1 MCGNKNNVYICT
13 PETMISVA
21 RCEAFARRAVG
32 KSRRDAGVVDR
43 AALEMRCTGNCTGG
57 SNPSLSAEAL
67 PAERRKPANEPF
79 AGFFV
84 RYGRSMS
91 QGRVFACGRID
102 RVLYLLLRGPCGRI
116 KGGDVCTFAK
126 DCLLL
131 GRQSGEVLEWLKRRA
146 WKARIRL
153 KRIRG
158 SNPLLSA
165 NSLPMRREPL
175 QESLRGFLFFAV
187 RIFERFFEWPP
198 AGFRVPRLRL
208 SIPRRPV
215 FVARV
220 GGAFYSIRYEKRTNP
235 KIRPQESFRA
245 DKGTRTPTP

>member
-32 KSRRDAGVVDR
+32 KPRRDAGVVDR

-67 PAERRKPANEPF
+67 PTERRKPANDSF

-84 RYGRSMS
+84 RYARYDVVGEGMRLRPNRSGPLS
-91 QGRVFACGRID
+91 AAART
-102 RVLYLLLRGPCGRI
+102 LR
-116 KGGDVCTFAK
+116 TN
-126 DCLLL
+126 
-131 GRQSGEVLEWLKRRA
+131 KRRRRLHICKRLSTFGA
-146 WKARIRL
+146 SIRRGARVVEEARLESSYTSQAYQGFESPSLREFAADAARTPARIL
-153 KRIRG
+153 AG
-158 SNPLLSA
+158 VS
-165 NSLPMRREPL
+165 
-175 QESLRGFLFFAV
+175 FFAV
-187 RIFERFFEWPP
+187 RISVRFFEWPP

-220 GGAFYSIRYEKRTNP
+220 GGAFYR
-235 KIRPQESFRA
+235 
-245 DKGTRTPTP
+245 